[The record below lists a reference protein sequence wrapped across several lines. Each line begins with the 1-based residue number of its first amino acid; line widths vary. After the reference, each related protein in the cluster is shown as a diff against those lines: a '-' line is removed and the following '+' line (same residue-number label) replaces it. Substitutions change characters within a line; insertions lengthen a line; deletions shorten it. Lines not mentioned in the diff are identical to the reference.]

1 MLIDRHY
8 RPHINDYDRI
18 SSTNLRNFNLKNLKK
33 IDPRMAR
40 YYADAKMMGGS
51 FKSFVSKI
59 GNFGKKILKT
69 MPRISK
75 MLHTF
80 TGKALTWLNSDTGK
94 AIVDKLAKAAEAG
107 LKLPGLSQIINKLP
121 SVAKEGFDRLTEI
134 VTNIKEQ
141 NPGVTLDQ
149 AKNLVQDIYNTST
162 NIYQDYKDSQK
173 KAEEKTAEI
182 ADKVSNMIKED
193 GKQEI
198 SAGLLKSAKYLP
210 LFELCQPVYTK
221 KSKSGGMIS
230 LNVPYYKKPSDLIK
244 RFVPNPALALKEYP
258 VCAGKI
264 AGRLYLG
271 GSKNSGKDLKG
282 LPNPNAFKQTKVPEV
297 VTIKTGIT
305 EESSKGLCAKKSGK
319 SLSLLDKLR
328 SNKL

>member
-1 MLIDRHY
+1 
-8 RPHINDYDRI
+8 
-18 SSTNLRNFNLKNLKK
+18 
-33 IDPRMAR
+33 MAR

-149 AKNLVQDIYNTST
+149 AKNLVQDIYNTSK

-264 AGRLYLG
+264 AGRLYLV